1 MLVKFPPVGNDKE
14 AFYFIIDHLKRQDC
28 KAMSSEGGGFG
39 CRYRV
44 EEFRN
49 VSKCAIGA
57 LISVHEYTDHLED
70 QSVQFGG
77 EVYDAIDSSNPDW
90 RITENSVEMLLAL
103 QRLHDEVEVK
113 DWSWLF
119 SIIDQAIE
127 EFGFERVVYSQKY
140 SRSALYSM
148 VSMAQN
154 HIRDGSDSRVGEWNF
169 SETTMEWFSDK
180 REKAM
185 AIA

>member
-1 MLVKFPPVGNDKE
+1 MIVKHPPVSNDKE
-14 AFYFIIDHLKRQDC
+14 AFDYVINHLKIQDC
-28 KAMSSEGGGFG
+28 KAMNPSGDGG
-39 CRYRV
+39 CQYRV
-44 EEFRN
+44 DEFGY
-49 VSKCAIGA
+49 VSKCAVGA
-57 LISVHEYTDHLED
+57 LISVYEYGVDLED
-70 QSVQFGG
+70 EAVKFGG
-77 EVYDAIDSSNPDW
+77 VVYDAIDSSNPDW

-119 SIIDQAIE
+119 SVIDQAIE
-127 EFGFERVVYSQKY
+127 EFGFESTVYSQKY
-140 SRSALYSM
+140 SRSALYSI
-148 VSMAQN
+148 VSMTQN
-154 HIRDGSDSRVGEWNF
+154 HIRGTDDSRLKEWNF